1 MLRRSPLRQMSERRR
16 AQQGEYERA
25 VQTVLLR
32 DKGSAVAAR
41 WPEVVCRGRI
51 DPHHV
56 WTQRMFPE
64 RRCDPDAMVASCRAH
79 HDAIHAYPELARMRG
94 LLV

>member
-1 MLRRSPLRQMSERRR
+1 MLRRTPIARVSAKRR

-32 DKGSAVAAR
+32 DKGCQAVHVWR
-41 WPEVVCRGRI
+41 EVRCHGRL

-56 WTQRMFPE
+56 LPRS
-64 RRCDPDAMVASCRAH
+64 RGGALADPDNLLTLCRAH
-79 HDAIHAYPELARMRG
+79 HDSAHAYPELAKQRG
-94 LLV
+94 LLK